1 MIAGVIIRPLPKH
14 VDERGYLMEILRD
27 DDPEFVKFGQVYVST
42 CYPGI
47 VKAWHGHAR
56 QTDYFCVVKGNAK
69 IGLWDRR
76 PESPTQGETMSVV
89 IGEHNP
95 CLVVIPP
102 GVWHGQMAVGTEMSI
117 LINVP
122 TEHYDR
128 EGPDELRADPLTPEA
143 HFEWRGQSR

>member
-1 MIAGVIIRPLPKH
+1 LIDGVIIRPLVRH
-14 VDERGYLMEILRD
+14 ADERGYVMEILRD
-27 DDPEFVKFGQVYVST
+27 DDPDYQRFGQVYVST
-42 CYPGI
+42 CYPGV
-47 VKAWHGHAR
+47 VKAWHAHTR

-76 PESPTQGETMSVV
+76 PGSPTQGQTMSVV

-102 GVWHGQMAVGTEMSI
+102 GVWHGQMAVGTEMSV
-117 LINVP
+117 LVNVP

-128 EGPDELRADPLTPEA
+128 ESPDELRADPFTPEA
-143 HFEWRGQSR
+143 GFQWRTEGR